1 MKLRK
6 KSRPPTCKVNMA
18 PLIDIVFLLIIFFMT
33 VTQMTKMQVENLAL
47 PEAKSGEAAT
57 AALASRLVVNLRES
71 GEMLVAGQVQTLA
84 TLDAMLADAVR
95 QRSAE
100 DVTVL
105 IRGDRNMPWREAGAV
120 MKLCAARG
128 ISRVRVAVQQKDE
141 R

>member
-6 KSRPPTCKVNMA
+6 KSRVPTCRINMA

-33 VTQMTKMQVENLAL
+33 VTQMTKMQVENLRL

-57 AALASRLVVNLRES
+57 AALSSRLVVNIRES
-71 GEMLVAGQVQTLA
+71 GEILVVGRIHTLA

-95 QRSAE
+95 QRGAA
-100 DVTVL
+100 DVSVL
-105 IRGDRNMPWREAGAV
+105 LRGDRDMSWRKAGAV

-128 ISRVRVAVQQKDE
+128 IDRVRVAVQQKDE